1 MSYVPGAL
9 ADTYAQ
15 LATLIDAFEPL
26 SLQELLALDGATLLD
41 RIDVK
46 FLLRPEQL
54 LGALQPLLGC
64 YRVLCID
71 EIRLQHY
78 HTLYFDTPDF
88 TLYQQHHND
97 VRSRYKVRFRTYV
110 DSRLSFLEVKVKTN
124 KDRTV
129 KSRIPVAQTTPT
141 LAPNMLDFLRGLLP
155 FPPEQLGAKI
165 CNTFIRITLVSKFG
179 SERLTLDLDVQFDE
193 TDAASVHP
201 YLVIAEVKLARFSL
215 QSPFLQQMRRVGGHE
230 LGLTKYCI
238 GVARRYQHLKCNNFK
253 PVFLLMDKLANRA
266 NCLG

>member
-1 MSYVPGAL
+1 MIDAPGAL

-15 LATLIDAFEPL
+15 LATLIDAYEPL
-26 SLQELLALDGATLLD
+26 SLQELLALDGAALLD

-54 LGALQPLLGC
+54 LRALQPLLGC
-64 YRVLCID
+64 YRVLCIND
-71 EIRLQHY
+71 VRLQHY

-88 TLYQQHHND
+88 TFYQQHHND

-129 KSRIPVAQTTPT
+129 KNRIPVAQPTPS
-141 LAPNMLDFLRGLLP
+141 LEVPMLDFLRTLLP
-155 FPPEQLGAKI
+155 FPPERLDPKI
-165 CNTFIRITLVSKFG
+165 CNTFIRITLVSNVDT
-179 SERLTLDLDVQFDE
+179 ERLTLDLAVQFDE
-193 TDAASVHP
+193 TDASSVHP

-238 GVARRYQHLKCNNFK
+238 GVAQRYKQLKCNNFK
-253 PVFLLMDKLANRA
+253 PVFLLMDKLANR
-266 NCLG
+266 GGYPG